1 MKSFFYTTLVF
12 ASLLFGQS
20 MLLAGQNPDEGGTR
34 VRILSFNIFHGETLK
49 GDFDLDHIARVIKE
63 ADPDLVALQ
72 EVDLRTNRALK
83 MDLVSELGL
92 RTGLN
97 PLFGR
102 AMAFDGGEYGEGILS
117 RYSFLSTRNN
127 PLPAGEGNEPRTAL
141 EVQVQLPGGDTLS
154 FIGTHLDHTRD
165 ETDRLAQAGALN
177 ILFAGREEPMVLAGD
192 LNARPES
199 AAMKRIFSYWSASAK
214 EYAPTFP
221 SHNPAAKIDYVLY
234 KPAHRWKVVETSVIC
249 DTIASDHCAVLSVLV
264 LLPAVQ

>member
-1 MKSFFYTTLVF
+1 MKSSFLAPLIF
-12 ASLLFGQS
+12 ASLLLGQS
-20 MLLAGQNPDEGGTR
+20 MTLAGQTPNEEGIR
-34 VRILSFNIFHGETLK
+34 VRILSFNILHGETLK
-49 GDFDLDHIARVIKE
+49 GDFDLDYIARVIKE

-102 AMAFDGGEYGEGILS
+102 AMFFDGGEYGEGILS

-127 PLPAGEGNEPRTAL
+127 PLPAREGMEPRAAL
-141 EVQVQLPGGDTLS
+141 EVQVLLPGGDTLS
-154 FIGTHLDHTRD
+154 FIGTHLDHTLD
-165 ETDRLAQAGALN
+165 ETDRLAQAEELN
-177 ILFAGREEPMVLAGD
+177 SLFAGGDKPMVLAGD

-199 AAMKRIFSYWSASAK
+199 ATMNRLFSYWSASDK
-214 EYAPTFP
+214 EYAPTIP
-221 SHNPAAKIDYVLY
+221 SHKPVAKIDYVLY

-249 DTIASDHCAVLSVLV
+249 DTIASDHCAQLSVLE
-264 LLPAVQ
+264 LLPAIQ